1 MVQNILLMH
10 QKFEEVEVVVQIGVV
25 QIGVVQ
31 LDIDLRV

>member
-10 QKFEEVEVVVQIGVV
+10 QKFEEVEVVVQIVVV